1 MSDAFLSFP
10 KMVVISLYCL
20 KKAVENRENKN
31 STCLILHLRNYKW
44 FTFYVISDRAGM
56 WISGTK

>member
-31 STCLILHLRNYKW
+31 STCLILHLRNYNGLP
-44 FTFYVISDRAGM
+44 FM
-56 WISGTK
+56 